1 MSLKEIK
8 QQLDNDTSIFTIT
21 DLRLYFSQKQI
32 ADMLGL
38 TPQGIQQIQDSGRK
52 VFVELDVAGKF
63 IDVLE
68 LKTVGRDNGSL
79 RENRGSAW
87 N

>member
-1 MSLKEIK
+1 
-8 QQLDNDTSIFTIT
+8 
-21 DLRLYFSQKQI
+21 
-32 ADMLGL
+32 MLGL

-79 RENRGSAW
+79 RENRGSA
-87 N
+87 

>member
-79 RENRGSAW
+79 RENRGSA
-87 N
+87 